1 MIAAPNPAQSE
12 SSKGSLPVK
21 SLVEAVNIDPDD
33 LKSDTFPNGRPS
45 LHKRIPLAFSR
56 FLITFCFGVTATLAW
71 QSYEDATREMLASSF
86 PHLLWLAPRTQPA
99 AQNPS
104 ETIAFVAPAA
114 PAPPPPDQQQLGAIS
129 LDLDAVRRSVDRLS
143 GSQEQ
148 MTRNVDQLAAG
159 QAQMTGEITKLQA
172 IGQYIL
178 YKNSEPPPPQA
189 SAPVATS
196 RSSQGRTAR

>member
-1 MIAAPNPAQSE
+1 MIAAPNPAQFE
-12 SSKGSLPVK
+12 SSRASLPVK
-21 SLVEAVNIDPDD
+21 SLVEAVSLDPDD

-45 LHKRIPLAFSR
+45 LHKRIPLAFGR
-56 FLITFCFGVTATLAW
+56 FLIAFCFGVTATLAW
-71 QSYEDATREMLASSF
+71 QSYEGATREMLASSF
-86 PHLLWLAPRTQPA
+86 PHLLWLAQPA
-99 AQNPS
+99 AQNAS
-104 ETIAFVAPAA
+104 ETIAFVAPA
-114 PAPPPPDQQQLGAIS
+114 PPPLDQQQLGAIS
-129 LDLDAVRRSVDRLS
+129 LDLDALRRSVDRLS

-159 QAQMTGEITKLQA
+159 QAQMTGEITKLQV

>member
-71 QSYEDATREMLASSF
+71 QSYEGATREMLASSF

-148 MTRNVDQLAAG
+148 MTRNVDQLAAC

>member
-1 MIAAPNPAQSE
+1 
-12 SSKGSLPVK
+12 
-21 SLVEAVNIDPDD
+21 
-33 LKSDTFPNGRPS
+33 
-45 LHKRIPLAFSR
+45 LA
-56 FLITFCFGVTATLAW
+56 
-71 QSYEDATREMLASSF
+71 
-86 PHLLWLAPRTQPA
+86 QPA
-99 AQNPS
+99 AQNAS
-104 ETIAFVAPAA
+104 ETIGFVAPAA
-114 PAPPPPDQQQLGAIS
+114 RPPPPPDQQQLGAIS
-129 LDLDAVRRSVDRLS
+129 FNLDALRRSVDRLS

-196 RSSQGRTAR
+196 RSSHGRTAR